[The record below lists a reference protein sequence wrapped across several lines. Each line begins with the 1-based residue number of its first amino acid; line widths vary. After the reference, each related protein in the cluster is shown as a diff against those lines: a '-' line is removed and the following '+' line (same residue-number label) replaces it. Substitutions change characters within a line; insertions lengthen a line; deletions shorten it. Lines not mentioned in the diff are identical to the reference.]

1 MKKIFNVLIIALIA
15 VMLFGTV
22 YSSAAEP
29 YDTYTYSIDGKVI
42 QSPPAYSAVDDFD
55 SIDMNIAKL
64 SSVATLSATVS
75 DIFCDDQANLYIA
88 DKGNNRIV
96 VLNKFYEATGIIESY
111 VDENGVAQ
119 TFNGPSGLYVTDA
132 AKTSDGTSHIYVC
145 DTGNKR
151 VVVFDREYNYIRT
164 IYKPDSAIL
173 SAGAFDPTA
182 IAVDIYGRI
191 FIVSPSAYEGVI
203 VLTKDGDFTGF
214 IGAQQ
219 VSYSIIDIIWAKFQS
234 AENRLTQ
241 ELKLATPYNNITVDD
256 DGFVYVTM
264 YPTDLAEQKNQLSSI
279 KSKKATYSPVKKLNS
294 QGKEI
299 MNRNGFFDP
308 GGEVVI
314 NVMDISQIK
323 DVALGAE
330 GTWTLL
336 DQSRSR
342 FFTYDQSGNLL
353 FAFGGKGDQLG
364 HGASF
369 VGMTYQVVDGT
380 YRLVALDAAGNGSK
394 ITVYDP
400 TDYYYALIDALEN
413 ENQHDYIAAQD
424 CWERV
429 LTLNNNLDLAYIGIG
444 KALYNQG
451 KYAESMEYLES
462 AYETKV
468 WSDAHA
474 SANKNIV
481 SKWLLPIVALVIVA
495 LVLVAKFLGYAKKKN
510 KATSLKV
517 GKKTYWEELLFAFHL
532 VFHPFDGFWDL
543 KHEKRG
549 SVRAASTIIAIT
561 IAAFFYQSI
570 GEGYAFNP
578 RGTTINIL
586 AVIGVIVLVLGLF
599 TVSNWCLTTL
609 FEGEGSFKDIFI
621 AVGYSL
627 APLPIFLI
635 ISTVLTNFMTTSS
648 QSMINLIVTIGYV
661 WVGILLYF
669 GTLVTH
675 DYSLKKNIVTIFG
688 TIVAMLVIAF
698 IAALF
703 FSLVAK
709 MVTFVVSIF
718 TEIGNRV

>member
-1 MKKIFNVLIIALIA
+1 MKKITKVLIIALIA
-15 VMLFGTV
+15 VMIFGTV

-29 YDTYTYSIDGKVI
+29 YDTYTYSIDGETVK
-42 QSPPAYSAVDDFD
+42 SPPAYSAVDDFD
-55 SIDMNIAKL
+55 AIDMGISEISADGAL
-64 SSVATLSATVS
+64 SDTVS
-75 DIFCDDQANLYIA
+75 DIFSDEQANIYIA
-88 DKGNNRIV
+88 DKGKNRIV
-96 VLNKFYEATGIIESY
+96 ILNKFYEATAVIESY
-111 VDENGVAQ
+111 VDENGVKQ
-119 TFNGPSGLYVTDA
+119 TFKEPAGLYVTDPN
-132 AKTSDGTSHIYVC
+132 KTADGSSYIYIC

-151 VVVFDREYNYIRT
+151 IVVFDREYNYVRT
-164 IYKPDSAIL
+164 INKPSGKIIDEA
-173 SAGAFDPTA
+173 AFEPAA

-191 FIVSPSAYEGVI
+191 FVVSPSAYEGVI
-203 VLTKDGDFTGF
+203 VLTEDGEFTGF
-214 IGAQQ
+214 IGAQETTL
-219 VSYSIIDIIWAKFQS
+219 SLIDKIWASFKS
-234 AENRLTQ
+234 AEDRLVQ
-241 ELKLATPYNNITVDD
+241 DGKLPTPYNNITVDD

-264 YPTDLAEQKNQLSSI
+264 YPTEPEQQKNQLSSI
-279 KSKKATYSPVKKLNS
+279 KTKKATYSPVKKLNS

-299 MNRNGFFDP
+299 MKRNGFFDP

-314 NVMDISQIK
+314 NVADISQIR

-330 GTWTLL
+330 GTWTIL

-342 FFTYDQSGNLL
+342 FYTYDQTGNLL

-364 HGASF
+364 HGSKF
-369 VGMTYQVVDGT
+369 TGMTYQIVDGT
-380 YRLVALDAAGNGSK
+380 YRIVAIDAASSGSK

-400 TDYYYALIDALEN
+400 TPYYNSLIKALAN
-413 ENQHDYIAAQD
+413 ENAHDYVSAKAS
-424 CWERV
+424 WEKV

-451 KYAESMEYLES
+451 RYAEAMEYLES
-462 AYETKV
+462 AYETRI

-474 SANKNIV
+474 SANKNIF
-481 SKWLLPIVALVIVA
+481 SKWLFPIIILVIVA

-510 KATSLKV
+510 KATALKV
-517 GKKTYWEELLFAFHL
+517 GKKTYWEELLYSFHL

-549 SVRAASTIIAIT
+549 SVRGATTIIAIT
-561 IAAFFYQSI
+561 IAAFFYNSI
-570 GEGYAFNP
+570 GKGYAFNP
-578 RGTTINIL
+578 RGETSNIL
-586 AVIGVIVLVLGLF
+586 VIIGGVCLVLFLF
-599 TVSNWCLTTL
+599 EISNWCLTTL
-609 FEGEGSFKDIFI
+609 FDGEGSFKDIYI

-627 APLPIFLI
+627 APLPIFLV

-648 QSMINLIVTIGYV
+648 QSIITLIVTIGYV

-675 DYSLKKNIVTIFG
+675 DYSLKKNIVTILG

-698 IAALF
+698 IAVLF

-709 MVTFVVSIF
+709 MVTFVLSIF

>member
-1 MKKIFNVLIIALIA
+1 MKKITKVLIIALIA

-29 YDTYTYSIDGKVI
+29 YDTYTYSIEGETVK
-42 QSPPAYSAVDDFD
+42 SPPAYSAVDDFD
-55 SIDMNIAKL
+55 SIDMNIPQI
-64 SSVATLSATVS
+64 SSVGALSANVT
-75 DIFCDDQANLYIA
+75 DIFSDDQANIYLA

-96 VLNKFYEATGIIESY
+96 VLNKFYEATAIIESY

-119 TFNGPSGLYVTDA
+119 TFSGPSGLYVTDA
-132 AKTSDGTSHIYVC
+132 SKTTDNSSYIYIC

-151 VVVFDREYNYIRT
+151 IVVFDREYNYVRT
-164 IYKPDSAIL
+164 INKPSDDIIKEA
-173 SAGAFDPTA
+173 AFDPTA

-203 VLTKDGDFTGF
+203 VLTADGGFTGF
-214 IGAQQ
+214 IGAQEA
-219 VSYSIIDIIWAKFQS
+219 STSLIDKIWARFQS
-234 AENRLTQ
+234 AEDRLTQ
-241 ELKLATPYNNITVDD
+241 KKELPTAYNNITVDD

-264 YPTDLAEQKNQLSSI
+264 YPIDPEEQRNQLSSI
-279 KSKKATYSPVKKLNS
+279 RSKKATYSPVKKLNS

-314 NVMDISQIK
+314 NVADISQIK

-330 GTWTLL
+330 GTWTIL

-342 FFTYDQSGNLL
+342 FYTYDQTGNLL

-364 HGASF
+364 HGATF
-369 VGMTYQVVDGT
+369 TGMTYQIVDGA
-380 YRLVALDAAGNGSK
+380 YRIVAVDKAASDSK

-400 TDYYYALIDALEN
+400 TPYYNALIKAISN
-413 ENQHDYIAAQD
+413 ENDHDYISAQD
-424 CWERV
+424 SWERV

-474 SANKNIV
+474 SANKNII
-481 SKWLLPIVALVIVA
+481 SKWLFPIIILVIIA
-495 LVLVAKFLGYAKKKN
+495 LVLVFKFLGYAKKKN

-517 GKKTYWEELLFAFHL
+517 GKKTYWEELLYSFHL

-561 IAAFFYQSI
+561 IAAFFYNSI
-570 GEGYAFNP
+570 GKGYAFNP
-578 RGTTINIL
+578 RGETTNIL
-586 AVIGVIVLVLGLF
+586 VVVAGVCLVLFLF
-599 TVSNWCLTTL
+599 EISNWCLTTL
-609 FEGEGSFKDIFI
+609 FEGEGSFKDIYI

-627 APLPIFLI
+627 APLPLFLVA
-635 ISTVLTNFMTTSS
+635 STVLTNFMTTSS

-698 IAALF
+698 IAVLF

-709 MVTFVVSIF
+709 MVTFILSIF
-718 TEIGNRV
+718 TEIGNRT

>member
-1 MKKIFNVLIIALIA
+1 MKKITKILIMALIA

-29 YDTYTYSIDGKVI
+29 YDTYTYSIDGEVV

-55 SIDMNIAKL
+55 AIDMNISKL
-64 SSVATLSATVS
+64 SSVGTLSANVS
-75 DIFCDDQANLYIA
+75 DIFSDDQANLYIA

-96 VLNKFYEATGIIESY
+96 VLNKFYEATAIIDSY

-119 TFNGPSGLYVTDA
+119 TFSSPGGLYVTDA
-132 AKTSDGTSHIYVC
+132 SKTADKSSHIYIC

-151 VVVFDREYNYIRT
+151 VVVFDREYNYVRT

-173 SAGAFDPTA
+173 SAGAFDPSA

-203 VLTKDGDFTGF
+203 VLTSEGDFTGF

-219 VSYSIIDIIWAKFQS
+219 VSYSLIDIIWAKFQS

-264 YPTDLAEQKNQLSSI
+264 YPTDPAEQKNQLSSI
-279 KSKKATYSPVKKLNS
+279 KSKNPNYSPVKKLNS

-314 NVMDISQIK
+314 SIADISVIK

-369 VGMTYQVVDGT
+369 AGVTYQIVDGT
-380 YRLVALDAAGNGSK
+380 YRLVALDTASNGAK

-400 TDYYYALIDALEN
+400 TDYYYALIEALTD
-413 ENQHDYIAAQD
+413 ENQHDYLAAQD
-424 CWERV
+424 SWERV

-451 KYAESMEYLES
+451 KYADAMEYLES

-468 WSDAHA
+468 WSDAHSA
-474 SANKNIV
+474 ANKDV
-481 SKWLLPIVALVIVA
+481 FSKWLLPIIIIAIVA
-495 LVLVAKFLGYAKKKN
+495 LVLVFKFLGYAKKKN

-517 GKKTYWEELLFAFHL
+517 GRKTYWDELLYSFHL

-561 IAAFFYQSI
+561 ILAFFYQSI
-570 GEGYAFNP
+570 GKGYAFNP
-578 RGTTINIL
+578 RGETLNIL
-586 AVIGVIVLVLGLF
+586 FVIVMVCLPLF
-599 TVSNWCLTTL
+599 LFVISNWCLTTL
-609 FEGEGSFKDIFI
+609 FEGEGSFKDIYI

-635 ISTVLTNFMTTSS
+635 LSTVLTNFMTTSS
-648 QSMINLIVTIGYV
+648 ESMINLIVTIGYV

-675 DYSLKKNIVTIFG
+675 DYSLKKNVITILG

-698 IAALF
+698 IAVLF

-709 MVTFVVSIF
+709 MVTFVTSIF